1 MIDPPSIPL
10 EDEYLRVIESD
21 GMLAWYHNEYELVD
35 IEPDERI
42 QMDLQS
48 LEQWASS
55 HETDIRIVG
64 AIDELAGGD
73 EHEMERIWQ
82 YPTHQ
87 EINFVLSRV
96 PEADHAEAFWGID
109 SLASIKNEC

>member
-1 MIDPPSIPL
+1 VHRTAALAELLLQYGRIGHGAPRAIDEEGAMPMPSP
-10 EDEYLRVIESD
+10 VIQ
-21 GMLAWYHNEYELVD
+21 GGRLGRLAD
-35 IEPDERI
+35 
-42 QMDLQS
+42 
-48 LEQWASS
+48 A
-55 HETDIRIVG
+55 VG
-64 AIDELAGGD
+64 AIYELAGGD

-109 SLASIKNEC
+109 SLASIKKAC

>member
-1 MIDPPSIPL
+1 
-10 EDEYLRVIESD
+10 
-21 GMLAWYHNEYELVD
+21 MLAWCHNEYGLVD
-35 IEPDERI
+35 IEPDEGI

-64 AIDELAGGD
+64 AIYELAGGD

-109 SLASIKNEC
+109 SLASIKKEY

>member
-1 MIDPPSIPL
+1 
-10 EDEYLRVIESD
+10 
-21 GMLAWYHNEYELVD
+21 
-35 IEPDERI
+35 
-42 QMDLQS
+42 MDDQQS

-64 AIDELAGGD
+64 AIYQLAGGD
-73 EHEMERIWQ
+73 KHEMGRIWR

>member
-1 MIDPPSIPL
+1 
-10 EDEYLRVIESD
+10 
-21 GMLAWYHNEYELVD
+21 MLAWCQNEYGLVD

-82 YPTHQ
+82 DPTHQ

-96 PEADHAEAFWGID
+96 PEADHAEAFWGSD

>member
-1 MIDPPSIPL
+1 
-10 EDEYLRVIESD
+10 
-21 GMLAWYHNEYELVD
+21 MLAWCHNEYGLVD
-35 IEPDERI
+35 IEPDEGI

-55 HETDIRIVG
+55 HATDIRIVG

-109 SLASIKNEC
+109 SLASIKKED